1 LIFSFSIIS
10 FEFLVFDCQLM
21 STRMLQKSN
30 AQIRVYRDAEELA
43 LKAARLFA
51 RLADQYVIGCGKF
64 TVALS
69 GGSTPR
75 AMFSVL
81 AAGPFLDTVPWSSIY
96 FFWGDERCVPSDHPD
111 SNYRMTD
118 EALLSKVPVP
128 RDNIFR
134 IPAELP
140 DPEEAARSYAA
151 TLTRFFL
158 AAPGANRTG
167 TAPLS
172 SVPRFDLVF
181 LGMGPDGH
189 TASLFPHTTAL
200 QAGEQIAVA
209 NYVEKFKAHRITLT
223 AATINNAR
231 NVVFVAAGEDKAETL
246 KSVMEGSYQPEL
258 YPSQL
263 IRPRNGTL
271 LWLVDE
277 KAAHLLS
284 EFKQG

>member
-1 LIFSFSIIS
+1 
-10 FEFLVFDCQLM
+10 M
-21 STRMLQKSN
+21 STRMLQKSH
-30 AQIRVYRDAEELA
+30 AQVRIYRDPEELA
-43 LKAARLFA
+43 LKAARRFA
-51 RLADQYVIGCGKF
+51 RLADQYVIGCGRF
-64 TVALS
+64 AVTLS
-69 GGSTPR
+69 GGSTPK
-75 AMFSVL
+75 AMFEVL
-81 AAGPFLDTVPWSSIY
+81 AAEPFLNTVPWSSIY
-96 FFWGDERCVPSDHPD
+96 FFWGDERCVPPDHPD
-111 SNYRMTD
+111 SNYRMTW

-128 RDNIFR
+128 PENIFR

-140 DPEEAARSYAA
+140 DPGRAAEEYSA
-151 TLTRFFL
+151 TLTAFFL
-158 AAPGANRTG
+158 AGPGATRTG

-200 QAGEQIAVA
+200 QAGERIAVA
-209 NYVEKFKAHRITLT
+209 NYVEKFKTHRITLT

-231 NVVFVAAGEDKAETL
+231 NVTFLAAGEDKTETL
-246 KSVMEGSYQPEL
+246 KNVLEGSYQPDV

-277 KAAHLLS
+277 AAARLLTDQHPA
-284 EFKQG
+284 E

>member
-1 LIFSFSIIS
+1 
-10 FEFLVFDCQLM
+10 M
-21 STRMLQKSN
+21 STRMLQKSHS
-30 AQIRVYRDAEELA
+30 QVRVYRDPEELA
-43 LKAARLFA
+43 LKAARRFA
-51 RLADQYVIGCGKF
+51 RLADQYVIGCGRF

-69 GGSTPR
+69 GGSTPK

-81 AAGPFLDTVPWSSIY
+81 AADPFLDTVPWSSIY
-96 FFWGDERCVPSDHPD
+96 FFWGDERCVPPDHAD
-111 SNYRMTD
+111 SNYRMTR
-118 EALLSKVPVP
+118 EALLSRVPAPPENV
-128 RDNIFR
+128 FR
-134 IPAELP
+134 IPAEM
-140 DPEEAARSYAA
+140 PEPEQAAEEYTA
-151 TLTRFFL
+151 TLSRFFL
-158 AAPGANRTG
+158 AGPGSNRTG

-172 SVPRFDLVF
+172 NAPRFDLVF

-231 NVVFVAAGEDKAETL
+231 NVTFLAAGEDKAETL
-246 KSVMEGSYQPEL
+246 RNVLEGSYQPDV

-263 IRPRNGTL
+263 IRPRNGAL
-271 LWLVDE
+271 LWMVDE
-277 KAAHLLS
+277 AAARLLT